1 MTCIIIDDE
10 PLARTGMKL
19 LIDETPQL
27 SCCGSFSNARAASQF
42 LQSNPV
48 DLIFLDI
55 QMPGMNGIE
64 FARTI
69 PRNTLVVFVTAF
81 AEFAVDS
88 YDVEAIDYLVKPVDE
103 NRFHKAVEKAAAYHA
118 LLTNHNKNVTDE
130 ITGEYIFVKAD
141 RRFVKIDFKD
151 IAFVEALKDY
161 VIIQTTG
168 QRVITRMNLKAIH
181 EQLPSSMFIQVNKS
195 YIINIRQIIS
205 FDNNSIMVGTHEIF
219 IGDSY
224 RTRFFDDVVAK
235 KMLHSNK

>member
-10 PLARTGMKL
+10 PLARTGIEL
-19 LIDETPQL
+19 LVNETPQL
-27 SCCGSFSNARAASQF
+27 SYSGSFHNVRAASKF

-55 QMPGMNGIE
+55 RMPGMNGID

-69 PRNTLVVFVTAF
+69 PRHTLVIFVTAF

-88 YDVEAIDYLVKPVDE
+88 YEVEAVDYLVKPVDE
-103 NRFHKAVEKAAAYHA
+103 KRFRKAVEKAAAYHA
-118 LLTNHNKNVTDE
+118 LLTTHDKSAAE
-130 ITGEYIFVKAD
+130 GITGEYIFVRAD
-141 RRFVKIDFKD
+141 RRFVKINFTD

-161 VIIQTTG
+161 IIIHAAG

-181 EQLPSSMFIQVNKS
+181 EQLPAGMFLRVNKS
-195 YIINIRQIIS
+195 FIINTLHITS
-205 FDNNSIMVGTHEIF
+205 FDNNSIMVGAHEIL

-224 RTRFFDDVVAK
+224 RSGFFDDFVAK
-235 KMLHSNK
+235 NMLHSNK